1 MSSREGA
8 PEPYHALLVVCGGIA
23 AYKAAEVTRGLQ
35 KEGVEVR
42 CVLTEAAE
50 RFVGRATF
58 EGLTRQPV
66 GTDEF
71 SYPDPAMRIPHVD
84 LADWADVVVVVP
96 ATANVMAK
104 MAAGIADDLATS
116 ALLATPAATPIVV
129 APAMNVNMWSN
140 PATQRNRATL
150 AARGVRLVEPV
161 SGRLACGYEGCG
173 KLAPVD
179 DVVDAALLALLG
191 SKSRQDLAGVRVL
204 VTAGPTHEAIDP
216 VRYIANE
223 SSGKMGYSLARAARL
238 RGAEV
243 TLVSGP
249 TSLRPPAGVEV
260 VDVVSASD
268 LHRAATELFEV
279 ADVAMLAAAVADY
292 TPAAPADHKLK
303 KARERLDRIELVETE
318 DVLRELSAGRGRR
331 VVVGFAAETEDVVE
345 NAEEKLRRKGC
356 DLIVANKV
364 GGADSAFGSDT
375 DEVALVS
382 AAGAERL
389 PRLEKAQVADVLLD
403 RVRRILDERAGD
415 GRA

>member
-223 SSGKMGYSLARAARL
+223 SSGKMGYSIARAARL

-249 TSLRPPAGVEV
+249 VSLDPPGG
-260 VDVVSASD
+260 VDVVSVTS
-268 LHRAATELFEV
+268 AAQMLDACPSAFEGC
-279 ADVAMLAAAVADY
+279 DVAILAAAVADY

-303 KARERLDRIELVETE
+303 KDGSHLDSIELVETV
-318 DVLRELSAGRGRR
+318 DILAMLSARRGCRI
-331 VVVGFAAETEDVVE
+331 VVGFAAETNNLLA
-345 NAEEKLRRKGC
+345 NAHAKLARKGC
-356 DLIVANKV
+356 DLIVANDV
-364 GGADSAFGSDT
+364 SRADSTFGSATDRVT
-375 DEVALVS
+375 LVTATGDEQLPTLSKDEVARHLVTHV
-382 AAGAERL
+382 ARLLFERD
-389 PRLEKAQVADVLLD
+389 K
-403 RVRRILDERAGD
+403 
-415 GRA
+415 

>member
-1 MSSREGA
+1 MPSREGA
-8 PEPYHALLVVCGGIA
+8 GGAFRALVVVCGGVA
-23 AYKAAEVTRGLQ
+23 AYKAAEVVRGLQ
-35 KEGVEVR
+35 RQGVEVR

-71 SYPDPAMRIPHVD
+71 SYPDPAMRIPHID
-84 LADWADVVVVVP
+84 LSGWADVVVVVP

-116 ALLATPAATPIVV
+116 ALLATPASTPVVV
-129 APAMNVNMWSN
+129 APAMNVNMWAN

-150 AARGVRLVEPV
+150 AASGVRLVEPV
-161 SGRLACGYEGCG
+161 SGRLACGYEGTG
-173 KLAPVD
+173 KLAAVE
-179 DVVDAALLALLG
+179 DVVDEAVLALHEA
-191 SKSRQDLAGVRVL
+191 RTPQDLAGVRVL
-204 VTAGPTHEAIDP
+204 VTAGPTREAIDP

-223 SSGKMGYSLARAARL
+223 SSGKMGYAVARAARQ

-249 TSLRPPAGVEV
+249 CALRPPAGVQV
-260 VDVVSASD
+260 VDVVSAKD
-268 LHRAATELFEV
+268 LYRAATELFEA
-279 ADVAMLAAAVADY
+279 ADVAVLAAAVADY

-303 KARERLDRIELVETE
+303 KARERLGSIELVETA
-318 DVLRELSAGRGRR
+318 DVLRALSAERGRR
-331 VVVGFAAETEDVVE
+331 VVVGFAAETEDVVG
-345 NAEEKLRRKGC
+345 NAKEKLRRKGC
-356 DLIVANKV
+356 DLIVANRV

-382 AAGAERL
+382 ADGVERL
-389 PRLEKAQVADVLLD
+389 PRLEKAQVADALLD
-403 RVRRILDERAGD
+403 RVRRILD
-415 GRA
+415 GRS